1 MMKSLVAIV
10 RFSLFINAVGKRTV
24 SMRALRINKDEWVQ
38 ADLKSRKTLALGLL
52 MDICKSF
59 FIWFQDLNK
68 NGKNLLFAV
77 FSTCMPH

>member
-1 MMKSLVAIV
+1 MKSLVAIV

-52 MDICKSF
+52 LDICESF
-59 FIWFQDLNK
+59 FSWFQDLK

-77 FSTCMPH
+77 FSPCMPH